1 MTIKDYN
8 AIRRAIF
15 GLIRDKLPDEI
26 YDILGEDISKEDI
39 EMIVENLIIDI
50 KDNMFK
56 EDYVD

>member
-8 AIRRAIF
+8 AIRRTFF

-26 YDILGEDISKEDI
+26 YDILGDDISKEDI